1 MSPSPVPAKPPK
13 TITQVAS
20 AGVRSHEML
29 QLPNLGNFG
38 FDSPTAIF
46 CQTLRWKSG
55 GICGSTFHSA
65 NFSLSSSSPILSVKH
80 RVQRKPSSFFARDGD
95 AAESLSVAGIR
106 RLPMRVNLRRR
117 GEWGGAAKGRVDEE
131 ICRRDPP
138 ITVGRKPRRFW
149 SVRPLVTL
157 PHAPGL
163 SHSLPADNY
172 CIGVR
177 LDWPIHKHGYWRPTL
192 GWRGAQNVASLL

>member
-1 MSPSPVPAKPPK
+1 MA
-13 TITQVAS
+13 QVAS
-20 AGVRSHEML
+20 RGVRSHEML

-65 NFSLSSSSPILSVKH
+65 TFSLSSSSPIRSVKH

-157 PHAPGL
+157 PHSPRF
-163 SHSLPADNY
+163 SHSLPADHY
-172 CIGVR
+172 CFGLR
-177 LDWPIHKHGYWRPTL
+177 LRRPIPTPSTSPPPTAL
-192 GWRGAQNVASLL
+192 GPPPHPP